1 MLERVEL
8 PSEEDMQ
15 GVSLALARIQ
25 FVYRYTVHTI
35 GYSLYTG
42 TVHKIH
48 KAQLKYIR
56 YI

>member
-25 FVYRYTVHTI
+25 FVYRYTVHT
-35 GYSLYTG
+35 
-42 TVHKIH
+42 VH